1 VLKDITMFFLLKEE
15 DIDDRLSMEVYI
27 VYHLSLIRPSIKLLK
42 SDYPE
47 FYKMNQEFYNDA
59 LNEKKNDYLIDKYIA
74 VEKKLAHNKGIYFDS
89 DKTEEIGTYTRETPK
104 TGRNDPCPCGSG
116 KKYKKCCGRN

>member
-1 VLKDITMFFLLKEE
+1 MTMFFLLKEE

-27 VYHLSLIRPSIKLLK
+27 AFHLSLIRPSIKLLK

-74 VEKKLAHNKGIYFDS
+74 VDKKLAHNKGIYFES
-89 DKTEEIGTYTRETPK
+89 DEKKEIETYTREAPK
-104 TGRNDPCPCGSG
+104 VGRNDPCPCGSG
-116 KKYKKCCGRN
+116 KKYKKCCGQN